1 MQKLRAK
8 SIFYDILPEF
18 YEKLKRSKNYNI
30 TRIAIRDDEC
40 ENNVTVYE
48 QKSVGNTYRKA
59 RQTVDEKTGDRL

>member
-1 MQKLRAK
+1 MPLFMQKLRAK

-30 TRIAIRDDEC
+30 TSDRH
-40 ENNVTVYE
+40 NVTVYE